1 MSRTDLAVEC
11 VTGEVIKKGIT
22 RRIRGENF
30 KITEICISD
39 DESGAE
45 IGKPAGRYVTL
56 ESSSLNGFGGDYND
70 MVHELADEL
79 SEFIPSGHIMVAGLG
94 NDGIT
99 PDALGVVTAENIIA
113 TRHLKSELQEDEF
126 IRSLRPVSVL
136 ISGVIGKTGI
146 ETAEIIRSVT
156 DKTLPSAIIAV
167 DALACSDISRLGTT
181 IQISNSGICPGS
193 GVQNRR
199 KELSL
204 KTLGVPVIAIGVP
217 TVVSMHT
224 LIENLTDIV
233 PDESMP
239 DMLVTP
245 KEIDKIINHCSSVI
259 SMAIN
264 LALQKNL
271 SFEDI
276 EELKR

>member
-11 VTGEVIKKGIT
+11 VTKEVIKKGIT
-22 RRIRGENF
+22 RRMRGENF

-56 ESSSLNGFGGDYND
+56 ESSSLSGFGGDYND

-156 DKTLPSAIIAV
+156 DRTSPSAIIAV

-181 IQISNSGICPGS
+181 IQISDSGICPGS

-199 KELSL
+199 KELSR

-233 PDESMP
+233 PDENMP
-239 DMLVTP
+239 DMMVTP

-259 SMAIN
+259 STGLN